1 MNELVPTMPDTQ
13 PNHDDRSPICR
24 LSRADQDLIT
34 EMTLH
39 SGSLKALA
47 KSFGVSYP
55 TIRRRL
61 DELIE
66 RLRVIVDGR
75 KPEPMSELLSD
86 LVRRGEITPS
96 AARSVRDLHRVAT
109 PDSNHTQTA
118 PEEAHHD

>member
-1 MNELVPTMPDTQ
+1 MTN
-13 PNHDDRSPICR
+13 PNSNPDDRSPICR
-24 LSRADQDLIT
+24 LSRTDQDFIT
-34 EMTLH
+34 QMTLH

-66 RLRVIVDGR
+66 RLRVLVEGR
-75 KPEPMSELLSD
+75 EPEPMSELLAD

-96 AARSVRDLHRVAT
+96 AARNVRDLHRSTRASELNNST
-109 PDSNHTQTA
+109 GGA
-118 PEEAHHD
+118 A

>member
-1 MNELVPTMPDTQ
+1 MLETQ
-13 PNHDDRSPICR
+13 PNPDDRSAICK

-34 EMTLH
+34 ELTLH

-66 RLRVIVDGR
+66 RLRIIVEGR
-75 KPEPMSELLSD
+75 EPEPMSELLAD
-86 LVRRGEITPS
+86 LIRRGEITPS
-96 AARSVRDLHRVAT
+96 AARSVRDLHRKKASAAT
-109 PDSNHTQTA
+109 PENNTTGDES
-118 PEEAHHD
+118 

>member
-1 MNELVPTMPDTQ
+1 MAQ
-13 PNHDDRSPICR
+13 PQSNSDNQSPICR

-34 EMTLH
+34 ELTLH

-61 DELIE
+61 DEVIE

-75 KPEPMSELLSD
+75 EPEPLIDLLAD

-96 AARSVRDLHRVAT
+96 AARAVRDMHRAASSQAT
-109 PDSNHTQTA
+109 GKGQT
-118 PEEAHHD
+118 HD